1 MRYLSP
7 LAVCALTLAVAACT
21 TAPKQTVELADVVG
35 QQIAQMQA
43 SHEKFVRLYYKGLR
57 QDVDEFM
64 QQKWTPQFLDNVVSG
79 QSEGGK
85 EFRDSLDRAYRLAN
99 VDWKSA
105 VKIEGIEDPEV
116 RKAAEQVIAQLA
128 IRERGQLGQ
137 VLLDFA
143 TEAQKQINQQRQKLI
158 QPIDAQEAYVLD
170 RLREGYAQLQ
180 AGSAA
185 IKGYLASVA
194 NVAEQRDAVLQKMG
208 VLEAERKAVST
219 AINVDDK
226 AMEALN
232 SGKTAKDGVESFLKQ
247 LSTLRDQIKQ

>member
-35 QQIAQMQA
+35 QQIAQMEA
-43 SHEKFVRLYYKGLR
+43 SHEKFVRLYYSGLR
-57 QDVDEFM
+57 RDVDEFM
-64 QQKWTPQFLDNVVSG
+64 QQKWTPQFLANVVSG

-85 EFRDSLDRAYRLAN
+85 KFRDALDRAYRLAN

-105 VKIEGIEDPEV
+105 VKIEGIDDPEV
-116 RKAAEQVIAQLA
+116 RKAAEQVIAQLDV
-128 IRERGQLGQ
+128 REKAELGQ

-170 RLREGYAQLQ
+170 QLREGYAQLQ

-185 IKGYLASVA
+185 IKGYLASVV

-208 VLEAERKAVST
+208 ALDAQRKAVST
-219 AINVDDK
+219 AIKVDDE
-226 AMEALN
+226 AMAALN
-232 SGKTAKDGVESFLKQ
+232 GAKVASDGVESFLKQ
-247 LSTLRDQIKQ
+247 LRALRDQIK